1 MTVVKS
7 KYARKTRRIMK
18 GGVSVMIL
26 FIILLLIVAILTAIT
41 VFDIIV
47 GGAVFVILFGYV
59 IVCIALIVWIM
70 KRRIN
75 KKKGL

>member
-1 MTVVKS
+1 
-7 KYARKTRRIMK
+7 MK

-41 VFDIIV
+41 VFAISV
-47 GGAVFVILFGYV
+47 GGAVFVILFGDV